1 MGKLV
6 SAVFVS
12 LIVLVSGCNHAD
24 LNVSEEQAK
33 SSVVEHRTR
42 HIGTVEILSIEL
54 KRNNYIVEW
63 ENEGNC
69 EHGVDS
75 VDGENGEIELIS
87 AEIC

>member
-1 MGKLV
+1 MRKLV

-24 LNVSEEQAK
+24 LTVSEDQAK
-33 SSVVEHRTR
+33 SRVIELRSG
-42 HIGTVEILSIEL
+42 HIGNIEILSIKL

-63 ENEGNC
+63 ENERNC

-75 VDGENGEIELIS
+75 VDGKNGEIELIS